1 MFLLSHKGLRL
12 LLCLRNNMQTGTIAR
27 LNNGYGFIT
36 REGEE
41 RDLFFHVNELQGVAF
56 DDLREGNKVQ
66 FEVGE
71 GPKGPNAVNVS
82 LVEEGAEEAPAT
94 DEAPVTEETATTEE
108 A

>member
-1 MFLLSHKGLRL
+1 MA
-12 LLCLRNNMQTGTIAR
+12 TGTIAR

-36 REGEE
+36 QEGSDK
-41 RDLFFHVNELQGVAF
+41 DLFFHVNELQGVAF
-56 DDLREGNKVQ
+56 DDLREGDKLS

-82 LVEEGAEEAPAT
+82 LVEEGAADAAPAT
-94 DEAPVTEETATTEE
+94 EEAAPAADEAA

>member
-1 MFLLSHKGLRL
+1 
-12 LLCLRNNMQTGTIAR
+12 MQTGTIAR

-41 RDLFFHVNELQGVAF
+41 KDLFFHVNELSGVSF
-56 DDLREGNKVQ
+56 DDLREGDKVQ

-82 LVEEGAEEAPAT
+82 LVPA
-94 DEAPVTEETATTEE
+94 A
-108 A
+108 